1 VQLRPIGPTLKAPG
15 TKRLKLNYGVP
26 LSNFDFK
33 FNLRRYITAAH
44 EHFLQCAAMDHA
56 SCHYQAALLEAS
68 GEGGIT
74 RDCRSAA
81 IRFRRV
87 AEVGTWMEPLA
98 VRPARDYPQRHRHT
112 R

>member
-1 VQLRPIGPTLKAPG
+1 MLRAGIGGA
-15 TKRLKLNYGVP
+15 R
-26 LSNFDFK
+26 
-33 FNLRRYITAAH
+33 NLTAAH
-44 EHFLQCAAMDHA
+44 QHFLQCAAMDHA

-68 GEGGIT
+68 GEGGIP

-98 VRPARDYPQRHRHT
+98 VRPAEITRHVIDMLVEP
-112 R
+112 